1 MSSNARGTLFVIS
14 GPSGSGKGTILKEIL
29 ARRSDLFV
37 SVSATTREPRPGE
50 QEGVSYF
57 FVTRERFLEMIEGGE
72 VLEHASYCGNYYG
85 TPRAE
90 VQKRLDS
97 GVDVILEIEV
107 QGAMQIK
114 KSMPEA
120 VLIFV
125 TPPTPE
131 VLRAR
136 LTGRGTESP
145 QVIEKRIETARREYS
160 FIDLYD
166 YVVINDELEKAAD
179 DMLAVL
185 RAGALRAGAA
195 GRAVKESFGM
205 N

>member
-1 MSSNARGTLFVIS
+1 M
-14 GPSGSGKGTILKEIL
+14 
-29 ARRSDLFV
+29 
-37 SVSATTREPRPGE
+37 
-50 QEGVSYF
+50 
-57 FVTRERFLEMIEGGE
+57 
-72 VLEHASYCGNYYG
+72 
-85 TPRAE
+85 
-90 VQKRLDS
+90 
-97 GVDVILEIEV
+97 
-107 QGAMQIK
+107 
-114 KSMPEA
+114 
-120 VLIFV
+120 IFV